1 MFVNRHCILC
11 GQSYKVSM
19 IVNYDS
25 RVVPDLKIHHNIL
38 QSRNLRLQSLDKI
51 GHWCR
56 NIWSANRLCHNQIL
70 PQKPN
75 DFFLKKWSNPSLFF
89 VYFQSFQTNNRA
101 LTTNQCVKMS
111 CPSSIQCQDSNLN
124 YLNMSHLPY
133 PLDQGSRPPN
143 QMMFCKRFSCLLS
156 ALSKRW
162 TLCQAGTLQMPED
175 LCRRSLPKA

>member
-25 RVVPDLKIHHNIL
+25 RVVPDLK
-38 QSRNLRLQSLDKI
+38 
-51 GHWCR
+51 
-56 NIWSANRLCHNQIL
+56 L

>member
-75 DFFLKKWSNPSLFF
+75 DFFLKKMVQPKPLFRLFSVFSNKQ
-89 VYFQSFQTNNRA
+89 QSFNNKSMCK
-101 LTTNQCVKMS
+101 NVM
-111 CPSSIQCQDSNLN
+111 SIQYTVPGFEPQLLEHES
-124 YLNMSHLPY
+124 SPIPTRPGLP
-133 PLDQGSRPPN
+133 PSKPN
-143 QMMFCKRFSCLLS
+143 DVL
-156 ALSKRW
+156 
-162 TLCQAGTLQMPED
+162 
-175 LCRRSLPKA
+175 